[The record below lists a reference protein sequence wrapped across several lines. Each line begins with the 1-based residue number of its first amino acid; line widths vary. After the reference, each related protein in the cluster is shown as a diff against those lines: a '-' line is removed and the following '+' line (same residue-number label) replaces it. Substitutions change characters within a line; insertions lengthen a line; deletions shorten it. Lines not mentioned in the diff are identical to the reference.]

1 MPLLSVEEVAPGVK
15 LGIWKTVETVDEFF
29 AEYPRLSFLKPK
41 VLGFAAEQRR
51 IEVLAVYSL
60 LHGMGITESLLH
72 DGMLHDG
79 KGKPLFECGFNVR
92 VRHTTVWVAFIIT
105 GQINVAVDIEYKS
118 DRVGRVA
125 KRLLRSDEKAAGL
138 RELMLHWCGKETL
151 YKLYS
156 EEHLALEDMRL
167 VSIDGGERCGVIEME
182 NVQRGETLD
191 VCYRF
196 FDGFVRT
203 YAVL

>member
-1 MPLLSVEEVAPGVK
+1 MPLLSVENVAPGVR

-29 AEYPRLSFLKPK
+29 AEYPCLSFLKPK
-41 VLGFAAEQRR
+41 VLGFDAEQRR
-51 IEVLAVYSL
+51 IEVLAVCSL

-72 DGMLHDG
+72 DGN
-79 KGKPLFECGFNVR
+79 GKPLFASGLNVS
-92 VRHTTVWVAFIIT
+92 VSHTKGCVAVIIS
-105 GQINVAVDIEYKS
+105 GQSKVAVDIEYQS

-196 FDGFVRT
+196 FDGFVLT